1 MPKIE
6 ILRNTAANAKPVF
19 VGDVIEVTEAT
30 AVQLIRSGKAKAYEA
45 KVIPQE
51 EAKPKQAKAKAS
63 KKKSSAKAKSKSKSN
78 TQKKDK

>member
-6 ILRNTAANAKPVF
+6 ILRNTAANAIPVH

-30 AVQLIRSGKAKAYEA
+30 ARQLIRSGKAKAYEA

-51 EAKPKQAKAKAS
+51 EAKPKVAKAKAS
-63 KKKSSAKAKSKSKSN
+63 KKKSSAKAKSKN